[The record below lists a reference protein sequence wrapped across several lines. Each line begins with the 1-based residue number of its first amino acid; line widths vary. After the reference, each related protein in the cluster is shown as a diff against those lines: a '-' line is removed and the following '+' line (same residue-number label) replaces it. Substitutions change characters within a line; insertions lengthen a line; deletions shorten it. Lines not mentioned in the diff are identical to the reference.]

1 LEVVIVAEVV
11 EFQTKQSF
19 EQVYEECYDKIYKY
33 TYTLLM
39 NKEDTE
45 DVVADTFITAYEKYD
60 TYDSTKSSVST
71 WLSRI
76 AHNKAVNLVRSASYR
91 NRDELPEE
99 LPGEASA
106 DFTKNVEDNEML
118 INLYSNLTEDE
129 REFLN
134 LRYTMGLKDAEV
146 AEILDISPKA
156 VNKRYQRLLAKCKDI
171 LND

>member
-1 LEVVIVAEVV
+1 MAEVV

-99 LPGEASA
+99 LPGEVSS
-106 DFTKNVEDNEML
+106 DFTKNVEDNEL
-118 INLYSNLTEDE
+118 LLNLFSNLSEDE

-146 AEILDISPKA
+146 ADILGISPKA
-156 VNKRYQRLLAKCKDI
+156 VNKRYQRLLSKCKDI

>member
-1 LEVVIVAEVV
+1 MAEVV

-99 LPGEASA
+99 LPGEVSA

-118 INLYSNLTEDE
+118 LNLYSNLTEDE

>member
-1 LEVVIVAEVV
+1 MAEVV

-99 LPGEASA
+99 LPGEAAA

-118 INLYSNLTEDE
+118 LNLYSNLTEDE

-171 LND
+171 LNG

>member
-1 LEVVIVAEVV
+1 MAEVV

-118 INLYSNLTEDE
+118 LNLYSNLTEDE

>member
-1 LEVVIVAEVV
+1 MAEVV

-99 LPGEASA
+99 LPGEVSA

-118 INLYSNLTEDE
+118 LNLYSNLTEDE

-171 LND
+171 LNG

>member
-118 INLYSNLTEDE
+118 LNLYSNLTEDE

-156 VNKRYQRLLAKCKDI
+156 VNKRYQRLLAKCRE
-171 LND
+171 LL

>member
-1 LEVVIVAEVV
+1 MAEVV

-118 INLYSNLTEDE
+118 LNLYSNLTEDE

-171 LND
+171 LNG